1 MAKKKIP
8 EINAGSMADIS
19 FLLLIFYLVST
30 TMNVDSGI
38 SRMLPPLVDQPQE
51 QSNQIKERNMF
62 AVFVDAEDNLMVQR
76 QRVTLDQLCRM
87 TREFI
92 MNPNNEENKPEKEM
106 KEINLIGEFPVSK
119 AVISLRNDRQTS
131 YDMYIKVQNELVR
144 AVNEEREA
152 LALSQFGIKW
162 EDLTDDQKKAISEA
176 IPSRISEAEPRDRTT
191 KSN

>member
-162 EDLTDDQKKAISEA
+162 EDLTEDQKKAISEA

>member
-1 MAKKKIP
+1 MANKKIP
-8 EINAGSMADIS
+8 EINAGSMADIA

-38 SRMLPPLVDQPQE
+38 SRMLPPLVDQPQDKANE
-51 QSNQIKERNMF
+51 IKNRNMF
-62 AVFVDAEDNLMVQR
+62 SVFVDAEDNLMVQR

-92 MNPNNEENKPEKEM
+92 MNPNDEEDKPEKEM

-152 LALSQFGIKW
+152 LSLSQFNTKW
-162 EDLTDDQKKAISEA
+162 EDLTEDQKKAISEA

-191 KSN
+191 KQ